1 MQVPVGH
8 HQLDEDQE
16 EPGNILAEHVLG
28 VSRAFRW
35 MFKDA
40 GWTDEEFD
48 ELIANSEKELRTKP
62 GLLFSIYVTHARK
75 A

>member
-1 MQVPVGH
+1 MQVPVGR

-28 VSRAFRW
+28 VSRTFRW

-40 GWTDEEFD
+40 GWTDGEFD
-48 ELIANSEKELRTKP
+48 ELIANSEKELHTKP

-75 A
+75 V